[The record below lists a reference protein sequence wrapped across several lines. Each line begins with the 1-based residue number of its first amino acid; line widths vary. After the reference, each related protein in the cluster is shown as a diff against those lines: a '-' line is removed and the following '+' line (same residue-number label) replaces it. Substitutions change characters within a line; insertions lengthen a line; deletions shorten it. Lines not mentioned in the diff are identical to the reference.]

1 MAVCMLLAYKFN
13 EASEVST
20 KTSEDVRSRL
30 KRMFQYIDHE
40 WEVSRQDIYD
50 AEFGAYVKLEFTLH
64 VPCQHV
70 FLVYT
75 RLLKLINKSSRSYL
89 GDEMSEFYTT
99 VIAQL
104 ERYRS
109 ENPQLD
115 MQGDEDQG
123 QEQEQTLEETEAEV
137 EIAT

>member
-1 MAVCMLLAYKFN
+1 
-13 EASEVST
+13 
-20 KTSEDVRSRL
+20 
-30 KRMFQYIDHE
+30 
-40 WEVSRQDIYD
+40 
-50 AEFGAYVKLEFTLH
+50 
-64 VPCQHV
+64 
-70 FLVYT
+70 
-75 RLLKLINKSSRSYL
+75 
-89 GDEMSEFYTT
+89 MSEFYTT